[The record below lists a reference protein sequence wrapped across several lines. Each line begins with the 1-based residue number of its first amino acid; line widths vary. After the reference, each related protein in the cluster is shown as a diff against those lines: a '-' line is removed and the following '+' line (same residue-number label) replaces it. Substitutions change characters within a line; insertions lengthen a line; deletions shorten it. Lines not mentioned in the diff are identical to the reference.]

1 MEVEELRTQIA
12 KLHHQVVSLKVAHC
26 ISLQFSLISCCF
38 SLVILLLKLR
48 CVPLCISLDSL
59 SLFALYS
66 FISDPS
72 LLCYPSPFLF
82 YILLCFFFVSS
93 CFHLGEEGIHTEE
106 LETDLGNI
114 FVLLNKSFD
123 DDVI

>member
-1 MEVEELRTQIA
+1 MLFI
-12 KLHHQVVSLKVAHC
+12 LL
-26 ISLQFSLISCCF
+26 
-38 SLVILLLKLR
+38 ILLLKLR
-48 CVPLCISLDSL
+48 CVPLCLSLDSL

-72 LLCYPSPFLF
+72 LLCYPSLFLF
-82 YILLCFFFVSS
+82 FILLFFVVFFVSS

-114 FVLLNKSFD
+114 FVLLNKSYA